1 MGFGDFLAN
10 RMKKSLEKKAKS
22 ATLNEDNIREVLR
35 EIRLALLEA
44 DVNIDVVKEL
54 IKNIEKKAIG
64 TGIIDGVRADQ
75 QLIKI
80 VHEELTDILGK
91 TKKDL
96 NISSRPSVIMMA
108 GLQGAGKTTTCGK
121 LAHLIN
127 KKDKKKMLM
136 VGLDIY
142 RPGAIDQLVELGTKN
157 NIDVFEKGKQDPVKT
172 AKQALDYAEKN
183 NYDVVI
189 LDTAGRLQINKELMN
204 ELNDIRKAVSPQEI
218 ILTVD
223 GMTGQDIIN
232 VANEF
237 NNLLKLTGVIV
248 TKLDG
253 DTRGGATLSIS
264 YITKLPIKYIG
275 EGEGIGALAEFYP
288 KRMADRILGMG
299 DIDTLF
305 EKATENLDQRTME
318 KTMRRMLSGQFDL
331 EDLRNQLRQMSKM
344 GNVSGLIKMMPGL
357 AGKISDQKL
366 DEAQQKL
373 WVAEILMSSMTLK
386 ERREPRLLKSI
397 TRKKRILVGSGR
409 SEKEFNELINQ
420 FEKGKKQAL
429 EFTKQLKQ
437 GRMPNFG
444 GGMF

>member
-1 MGFGDFLAN
+1 
-10 RMKKSLEKKAKS
+10 
-22 ATLNEDNIREVLR
+22 V
-35 EIRLALLEA
+35 
-44 DVNIDVVKEL
+44 
-54 IKNIEKKAIG
+54 
-64 TGIIDGVRADQ
+64 
-75 QLIKI
+75 
-80 VHEELTDILGK
+80 
-91 TKKDL
+91 
-96 NISSRPSVIMMA
+96 
-108 GLQGAGKTTTCGK
+108 
-121 LAHLIN
+121 
-127 KKDKKKMLM
+127 
-136 VGLDIY
+136 
-142 RPGAIDQLVELGTKN
+142 
-157 NIDVFEKGKQDPVKT
+157 
-172 AKQALDYAEKN
+172 
-183 NYDVVI
+183 
-189 LDTAGRLQINKELMN
+189 
-204 ELNDIRKAVSPQEI
+204 
-218 ILTVD
+218 
-223 GMTGQDIIN
+223 
-232 VANEF
+232 
-237 NNLLKLTGVIV
+237 
-248 TKLDG
+248 
-253 DTRGGATLSIS
+253 GGATLSIS